1 MASRI
6 DIMFKIYAK
15 IFTLFLM
22 TVVLIGA
29 QYLYFHYHISSLL
42 VLVLFLLL
50 FKSLF
55 IIYALILV
63 SSLFRCG

>member
-15 IFTLFLM
+15 IFALFLM

-29 QYLYFHYHISSLL
+29 QYLYFHYHISLL
-42 VLVLFLLL
+42 LLLVLFLLL